1 MNKLQGEKEKEEQ
14 EKKQFMQAM
23 QGKERENMGEKHT
36 MLKHIEQLQ
45 AATERMKK
53 ENRELMEQMNRQT
66 QVAMKHED
74 ERNNLRGQIDIA
86 KKESQPLQQHIQELK
101 EKHKSE
107 EEGKKVMMAQ
117 FQAQE
122 SKVTQGLREVQNSS
136 VQERTLL
143 HKQLQDAN
151 VKLALAAE
159 ALMKAN
165 AQTAEMSRMEQQV
178 LYSKYSSE

>member
-1 MNKLQGEKEKEEQ
+1 MHKGGAGGGTEDEQ
-14 EKKQFMQAM
+14 NNLSGQVDI
-23 QGKERENMGEKHT
+23 G
-36 MLKHIEQLQ
+36 
-45 AATERMKK
+45 KK
-53 ENRELMEQMNRQT
+53 EAQ
-66 QVAMKHED
+66 K
-74 ERNNLRGQIDIA
+74 
-86 KKESQPLQQHIQELK
+86 LQQHIHELK
-101 EKHKSE
+101 EKLKSE

-178 LYSKYSSE
+178 FL